1 MKLNPRLS
9 AQAIDLVKSFEGL
22 RRHAARLP
30 EGGWTIGYGHT
41 ASARRGATVTSGEA
55 EALLTYDLHRVASE
69 IDALIFTPLNQN
81 QFDALISFAFN
92 IGALNFRRSVVLKRI
107 NEGKLLQAASALE
120 LWRKTM
126 FEGEDLVLDALV
138 RRRAAEKALF
148 LRPPEGF
155 RPAPTPLL
163 PPLYDPSFAEAAR
176 AAAPR
181 NEPAVVR
188 APLEGDV
195 ATLERDTPPASVAE
209 AESESAAAVERVAF
223 TLRQILPEDFAPH
236 VEPEQGVLDEILNPE
251 PPPPPMAAIWDGETV
266 PTLDPEVAAPQP
278 SEPAK
283 PEAVRPEPSEPEVAK
298 PAPLK
303 AAPAE
308 TIRDAPAP
316 EPFPTLKSPPTSSLV
331 LPPARWRKL
340 KLALGVGGLVL
351 FGGAILAMFQ
361 DRATLVNLLIG
372 LVGIAMMTPAAVIL
386 MGAEDGG
393 DE

>member
-55 EALLTYDLHRVASE
+55 EALLIYDLHRVANE
-69 IDALIFTPLNQN
+69 IDALIFTPINAN
-81 QFDALISFAFN
+81 QFDALVSFAFN
-92 IGALNFRRSVVLKRI
+92 VGVANFRRSVVLKRI
-107 NEGKLLQAASALE
+107 NEGRLLQAASALE
-120 LWRKTM
+120 LWRKAM

-148 LRPPEGF
+148 LTPPEGF

-176 AAAPR
+176 SAAPR

-188 APLEGDV
+188 APLDGEIAV
-195 ATLERDTPPASVAE
+195 LERDGPAPA
-209 AESESAAAVERVAF
+209 AQDAPSASTAAVERVAY
-223 TLRQILPEDFAPH
+223 TLRQILADDFAPLSLAIQA
-236 VEPEQGVLDEILNPE
+236 EPEQGVLEEILNPE
-251 PPPPPMAAIWDGETV
+251 PPPPPMAAIWDGEAPV
-266 PTLDPEVAAPQP
+266 PAAPEVQAP
-278 SEPAK
+278 
-283 PEAVRPEPSEPEVAK
+283 PESVTANP
-298 PAPLK
+298 
-303 AAPAE
+303 
-308 TIRDAPAP
+308 APAP
-316 EPFPTLKSPPTSSLV
+316 KPEDPAPFPNLPPPPPTSSLV

-340 KLALGVGGLVL
+340 KLVLGAAGLAL

-372 LVGIAMMTPAAVIL
+372 LVGIALMTPAAVIL
-386 MGAEDGG
+386 MGAEEDNG
-393 DE
+393 DAR